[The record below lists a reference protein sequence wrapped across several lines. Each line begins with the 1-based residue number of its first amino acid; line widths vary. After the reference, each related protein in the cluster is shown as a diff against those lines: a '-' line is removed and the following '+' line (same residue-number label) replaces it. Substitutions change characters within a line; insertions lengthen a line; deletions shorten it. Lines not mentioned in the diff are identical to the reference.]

1 MILTDQ
7 FLALILRDFTEFII
21 HILDFTL
28 AVCQGYNGGF
38 IQGKF
43 QITQLMQRTLQPA
56 AKFVIRNVIIDF
68 VQQEAYGLVCE
79 ST

>member
-1 MILTDQ
+1 MVSGINDSMILTDQ

-43 QITQLMQRTLQPA
+43 QVTQLMQEPFNLL
-56 AKFVIRNVIIDF
+56 RNSLSVM
-68 VQQEAYGLVCE
+68 
-79 ST
+79 